1 MGKHYKQMSI
11 IKLAPYLHEKLNKDG
26 SNALDELK
34 LYNETIKNDINNG
47 HFILNDIYRLQSN
60 MFIIRDMEIYGEY
73 VPQDKLYDW
82 MKYFLIEK
90 VNKKLTIT
98 WDKLKEMYQGL
109 GQELGN
115 PLTLYTTNIITYED
129 IYD

>member
-1 MGKHYKQMSI
+1 MSI
-11 IKLAPYLHEKLNKDG
+11 IKLAPYLHEKLNNDG

-34 LYNETIKNDINNG
+34 LYNETVKNDINNNR
-47 HFILNDIYRLQSN
+47 FVLRDIYRLQSN

-73 VPQDKLYDW
+73 IPQDKLYDW
-82 MKYFLIEK
+82 MKYFLIER
-90 VNKKLTIT
+90 VTKKLTIT
-98 WDKLKEMYQGL
+98 WDELKEMYQGL

-115 PLTLYTTNIITYED
+115 PLTLYTTNTIPYEN

>member
-1 MGKHYKQMSI
+1 MST
-11 IKLAPYLHEKLNKDG
+11 IKLAPYLHENLNSDG

-34 LYNETIKNDINNG
+34 LYNETVKNDINAG
-47 HFILNDIYRLQSN
+47 RFVIRDIYRLQSN

-73 VPQDKLYDW
+73 VPNDKLYDW
-82 MKYFLIEK
+82 MKYFLIER
-90 VNKKLTIT
+90 VEKKLTTT
-98 WDKLKEMYQGL
+98 WNELKEMYKGL

-115 PLTLYTTNIITYED
+115 PLTLYTTNTITYEN